1 MDNNFRMN
9 VAETITTEM
18 RPSFFEELSIV
29 ELKCDAFKIL
39 MWINTPKQ
47 MQHNSQKFSKTERPT
62 ATEEMFPL
70 VVDTL
75 GCYMC

>member
-1 MDNNFRMN
+1 
-9 VAETITTEM
+9 
-18 RPSFFEELSIV
+18 
-29 ELKCDAFKIL
+29 
-39 MWINTPKQ
+39 

>member
-1 MDNNFRMN
+1 MPLAEMDNNFRMN

-39 MWINTPKQ
+39 M
-47 MQHNSQKFSKTERPT
+47 
-62 ATEEMFPL
+62 
-70 VVDTL
+70 
-75 GCYMC
+75 